1 MDKNTNSTN
10 TVVTTVTRAAAGA
23 GKGPAGA
30 PAAPAAPAPGG
41 MPNPAVL
48 ARRVFGNWPIIVIA
62 AIIGVPVSL
71 KVSKSKKPIFK
82 SEGTIVFR
90 GGINGDP
97 SMEAMKMFGNRIK
110 ESSVATSTLKR
121 VVDDLNLAPQ
131 AMETGDYEGPI
142 STLRAQIETKP
153 KGPDTFTITVSGPTA
168 DEAQRLTQRLC
179 DVIIDEGMKSR
190 QERAKDSFDFLQSE
204 KKRADDD
211 LEKAEKARTIF
222 MSEHSE
228 FATDDKG
235 GATIRAEQK
244 ANANQT
250 KKVAASAANGRRA
263 AGTAGREAPAA
274 GGPAAGP
281 TIDPVLVAAR
291 AQARLELASAKKSLA
306 DKSISLT
313 EQHPDVRAAA
323 ARVGAAETA
332 LAQAE
337 ASVAAA
343 TVSEPA
349 PAPVPVAVMGTDP
362 YDDSAA
368 AKRAAPLAAGGAAAI
383 EKPRPKPQL
392 TENGEPLAVEIE
404 AEWSKINRDAGEAK
418 TRRNQLDTR
427 LFQAEMTANS
437 EVSGYGT
444 QMVMPEPVTRAGAPT
459 GANPKILGV
468 AGMVVSIV
476 LGIVIAAVRGIL
488 LDDRLF
494 DASEVEGLG
503 LVPLLGSVPRG
514 KLEKKKKKQSWL
526 GRLRG

>member
-1 MDKNTNSTN
+1 MDKNTNPTN
-10 TVVTTVTRAAAGA
+10 AVVTTVTRAAVAGA
-23 GKGPAGA
+23 GKNPASA
-30 PAAPAAPAPGG
+30 SAAAAGPAPGG
-41 MPNPAVL
+41 MPNLAVL
-48 ARRVFGNWPIIVIA
+48 ARRVFGNWPIILVA
-62 AIIGVPVSL
+62 AILGLPVGL
-71 KVSKSKKPIFK
+71 KLSKAKKPVFK
-82 SEGTIVFR
+82 SEGTITFR

-121 VVDDLNLAPQ
+121 VIDDLNLAPQ
-131 AMETGDYEGPI
+131 AIETGEYTGAI
-142 STLRAQIETKP
+142 SSLRSQIETKP
-153 KGPDTFTITVSGPTA
+153 KGPDTFTITVAGPTA
-168 DEAQRLTQRLC
+168 DEAQRLTQKLC
-179 DVIIDEGMKSR
+179 DVIIDEGMRSR

-211 LEKAEKARTIF
+211 LEKAEKARTLF
-222 MSEHSE
+222 MSEHPE

-250 KKVAASAANGRRA
+250 KKVATNGALGRRPAGSAPRNPSAA
-263 AGTAGREAPAA
+263 APA
-274 GGPAAGP
+274 
-281 TIDPVLVAAR
+281 IDPVLAAAR
-291 AQARLELASAKKSLA
+291 AQAQIELASAKRSLA

-323 ARVGAAETA
+323 ARVTAAEAT

-337 ASVAAA
+337 ASVVAAQA
-343 TVSEPA
+343 SE
-349 PAPVPVAVMGTDP
+349 PAPVPVAMTGDP
-362 YDDSAA
+362 YEDPAA
-368 AKRAAPLAAGGAAAI
+368 AKLVALPAAGGGVAI
-383 EKPRPKPQL
+383 EKPKPKPRL
-392 TENGEPLAVEIE
+392 TESGEPIAVEIE

-427 LFQAEMTANS
+427 LFQAEITANS

-444 QMVMPEPVTRAGAPT
+444 QMVMPEPVTRPGAPT

-468 AGMVVSIV
+468 AGVVVSIL
-476 LGIVIAAVRGIL
+476 LGVVVAAVRGIL

-494 DASEVEGLG
+494 HASEVEGLG
-503 LVPLLGSVPRG
+503 LVPLLGSVPKG
-514 KLEKKKKKQSWL
+514 KTEKKKRSWL